1 MTRHFH
7 WTTLSGVVSAVS
19 LGPCPPLGPVLPAP
33 VRPSADPDVQAA
45 AKSFEG
51 SLNAL
56 TAGYN
61 ASAVSV
67 AVKSIHEDQPFFSF
81 HYTPPHFNTSGT
93 HKVDAD
99 TVYRIASISKLFT
112 VLGLLL
118 LDGVR
123 MDDPVTKYLP
133 QLRDLKR
140 QPGDEVNEITTLD
153 WDEITLGSLAS
164 HQSGLG
170 SDLPIDLA
178 AAPGNWTELGLPA
191 LPDNPGPGCGG
202 TLLLSP
208 CTTSELYR
216 DFGKHHPVYAPFAS
230 VVYSNVGIGI
240 LSLVIEA
247 VSGKSFDD
255 YIQCAI
261 LDPLGLTSTFTQ
273 RPPSDTKRGFIP
285 DTTPDK
291 NWWDADFG
299 PWFSSTDE
307 TSDRA
312 GGFYSSTNDFLTLGT
327 AILSSKLL
335 TPAQTRKWMKPK
347 IATSSAS
354 MMLGEPWEILRTDNV
369 TADGRLIEIYT
380 KTGDIWGYDTTFC
393 LVPDYDVVASI
404 LTSGFETGSAAVYK
418 MCSDAIR
425 ELLPALEK
433 AGKAEAR
440 TAMAGTYADPA
451 TNSTLTLSVDET
463 GPGLRITDWI
473 VRGVDVNANYVN
485 YANGDGKFIDGIY
498 VPSRLYP
505 SGLKAGGGGGGGGPQ
520 QVSWRAHWDSGSPQ
534 QNAEIDGDYI
544 WAGFHCVTWAELD
557 RLIYKFNTLDD
568 VVATVGEDGVATGL
582 NLRGFRVQ
590 LRRV

>member
-1 MTRHFH
+1 MGLSKRLLTTSAAAAFT
-7 WTTLSGVVSAVS
+7 WATLSGMALAVS

-45 AKSFEG
+45 VKSFEG

-61 ASAVSV
+61 GSAVSV

-112 VLGLLL
+112 
-118 LDGVR
+118 
-123 MDDPVTKYLP
+123 
-133 QLRDLKR
+133 LRNLKR
-140 QPGDEVNEITTLD
+140 QPGDEVNEITTPD

-170 SDLPIDLA
+170 SDLPIDIA
-178 AAPGNWTELGLPA
+178 VAPGNYTELGLPA
-191 LPDNPGPGCGG
+191 LPDNPGPDCGG

-208 CTTSELYR
+208 CTTSEFYR
-216 DFGKHHPVYAPFAS
+216 DFGKHHPVYAPFTS

-240 LSLVIEA
+240 LALVIEA

-255 YIQCAI
+255 YIQDAI
-261 LDPLGLTSTFTQ
+261 LDPLGLTSTFTR

-285 DTTPDK
+285 EATPDM
-291 NWWDADFG
+291 NWWDADLG
-299 PWFSSTDE
+299 PYFSS
-307 TSDRA
+307 A
-312 GGFYSSTNDFLTLGT
+312 GGFYTSTNDILTLGT

-347 IATSSAS
+347 IATSSAGLL
-354 MMLGEPWEILRTDNV
+354 LGEPWEILRAENV
-369 TADGRLIEIYT
+369 TGDGRLIEIYT
-380 KTGDIWGYDTTFC
+380 KTGDIWGYDATFC
-393 LVPDYDVVASI
+393 LVPDYDLVASI
-404 LTSGFETGSAAVYK
+404 LTAGFETGSAAVYK
-418 MCSDAIR
+418 LCSDAVR

-440 TAMAGTYADPA
+440 IAMAGTYADPA

-463 GPGLRITDWI
+463 GPGLKVTDWI
-473 VRGVDVNANYVN
+473 VRGVDVNANYIN
-485 YANGDGKFIDGIY
+485 YANSDGKFIEGVY
-498 VPSRLYP
+498 TPSRLYP
-505 SGLKAGGGGGGGGPQ
+505 SGLKAGGGGGPQ
-520 QVSWRAHWDSGSPQ
+520 QVSWRAHWDSGTPQ
-534 QNAEIDGDYI
+534 QNADIDGDYV
-544 WAGFHCVTWAELD
+544 WPGFHCITWAELD
-557 RLIYKFNTLDD
+557 RLIYKFNSLDD
-568 VVATVGEDGVATGL
+568 VVATVGDDGVSTSL
-582 NLRGFRVQ
+582 DLRGFRVQ
-590 LRRV
+590 LSRV